1 MSAAVAAFVEAQR
14 TKRAARQGHAR
25 IHDEN
30 LYRLLDGLLAARRGD
45 AA

>member
-1 MSAAVAAFVEAQR
+1 MNAVAAFVEAQR
-14 TKRAARQGHAR
+14 TKRAARAGDAR